1 MIARDPNALS
11 PRPQS
16 RSWALPLVLALVA
29 SACSTTP
36 PPPPQMAPPPEPVA
50 AADAGAP
57 EAAPL
62 RVTPPTPG
70 PARDVR
76 LPAVRRSRLANGLEV
91 NAVAYNTLPVLHIR
105 LMVRAG
111 SSHDPANLPGLASL
125 TGDML
130 KEGCRGRTS
139 AQIAEAI
146 AFVGGS
152 ISVSTTQ
159 DGTTFSISV
168 LKDHAETAFTLLAD
182 ILTTPTFPASELE
195 KLRRRELDRLE
206 RSVNDPGWLSRRA
219 YYQAL
224 YPATHPYA
232 RIDTSP
238 EVLRRITRND
248 VVTLHRN
255 RYVAGAM
262 QLTVVGDV
270 TQAQLDPL
278 LGHTLGRIRRGV
290 APGINFPVAPPAT
303 GRQVILIDRPGS
315 AQSVIRVGNLAL
327 RRNDESWTPF
337 AVANQ
342 LLGGGV
348 SSRLFMDLREL
359 RSLTYGAYARVSEN
373 VGMGSWFAGGQVRNA
388 VTADALQA
396 FLQHLECLSTETAP
410 EAELA
415 QTRSYIVDS
424 FPLTIETPGN
434 VADLVSGMRFFDL
447 PDDYFDTYRTRV
459 GQVTPAAA
467 LEAARQFIRP
477 AASVV
482 VVVGVAEG
490 PVEVGPACAA
500 LASLP
505 AEATFAQRVA
515 ACAERREGAPA
526 RETRPL
532 QEALRAFGPVR
543 VVNLQGATVRELA
556 ATGEPLPPALRATC
570 AELTTPALQQVAH
583 ASQNTPQTG
592 H

>member
-1 MIARDPNALS
+1 MIRRPVSSVRRLRGLAVALG
-11 PRPQS
+11 
-16 RSWALPLVLALVA
+16 ALAA
-29 SACSTTP
+29 SCSTTP
-36 PPPPQMAPPPEPVA
+36 PPAPQTAPPAPVAEAPAPAPEP
-50 AADAGAP
+50 
-57 EAAPL
+57 APL

-76 LPAVRRSRLANGLEV
+76 LPAIRRSRLPNGLEV
-91 NAVAYNTLPVLHIR
+91 NAVSYTTLPVLHIR
-105 LMVRAG
+105 LTVRAG
-111 SSHDPANLPGLASL
+111 SSHDPANLPGVASL

-130 KEGCRGRTS
+130 KEGARGRTS

-152 ISVSTTQ
+152 IGVTTAQ

-182 ILTTPTFPASELE
+182 ILTTPTFPPTELE

-224 YPATHPYA
+224 YPAGHPYA
-232 RIDTSP
+232 RIDTSA

-248 VVTLHRN
+248 IVAFHRA

-262 QLTVVGDV
+262 SLSVVGNVTDEQLT
-270 TQAQLDPL
+270 PL
-278 LGHTLGRIRRGV
+278 LTRTLGRVRRGE
-290 APGINFPVAPPAT
+290 APALRFPEAPAAT

-327 RRNDESWTPF
+327 RRRDDDWTTF
-337 AVANQ
+337 SVANQ

-359 RSLTYGAYARVSEN
+359 RSLTYGAYARASEN
-373 VGMGSWFAGGQVRNA
+373 VGVGSWFAGGQVRNA
-388 VTADALQA
+388 VTVDALQA
-396 FLQHLECLSTETAP
+396 LMQHLECLTTEASP
-410 EAELA
+410 DDELA
-415 QTRSYIVDS
+415 QTRRYLIDS
-424 FPLTIETPGN
+424 FPLSIETPGN
-434 VADLVSGMRFFDL
+434 VADLVSALRLYDL
-447 PDDYFDTYRTRV
+447 PDDYFDTFRTRV
-459 GQVTPAAA
+459 AEVTPATA
-467 LEAARQFIRP
+467 LASAQRYIRP
-477 AASVV
+477 QGSVV
-482 VVVGVAEG
+482 IVVGVAEA

-500 LASLP
+500 LSSLP

-515 ACAERREGAPA
+515 ACAARQEGAPA
-526 RETRPL
+526 RTTRPL

-543 VVNLQGATVRELA
+543 VVDLQGRTVRELA
-556 ATGEPLPPALRATC
+556 ASGEALTPALAATC
-570 AELTTPALQQVAH
+570 AELTTPALQRVAH
-583 ASQNTPQTG
+583 ASQEASTG

>member
-1 MIARDPNALS
+1 MAL
-11 PRPQS
+11 
-16 RSWALPLVLALVA
+16 AVVA
-29 SACSTTP
+29 ASCSTTP
-36 PPPPQMAPPPEPVA
+36 PPPPQTPPPPEPVA
-50 AADAGAP
+50 AVDAGAP
-57 EAAPL
+57 EPAPL
-62 RVTPPTPG
+62 RMSPPTPG

-76 LPAVRRSRLANGLEV
+76 LPTIRRSRLPNGLEV
-91 NAVAYNTLPVLHIR
+91 NAVAYTTLPVLHVR

-130 KEGCRGRTS
+130 KEGTRMRTS

-152 ISVSTTQ
+152 ITVSTSQ
-159 DGTTFSISV
+159 DGTVFSISV

-182 ILTTPTFPASELE
+182 ILTTPTFPPTELE

-224 YPATHPYA
+224 YPTVHPYA

-238 EVLRRITRND
+238 EALRRITRND
-248 VVTLHRN
+248 VVNFHRA

-262 QLTVVGDV
+262 TLTVVGDI

-278 LGHTLGRIRRGV
+278 LGRTLGRVRRGV
-290 APGINFPVAPPAT
+290 APGLNFPVAPAAT

-315 AQSVIRVGNLAL
+315 AQSVIRVGNLAMH
-327 RRNDESWTPF
+327 RRNEDWTPF

-342 LLGGGV
+342 ILGGGV

-359 RSLTYGAYARVSEN
+359 RSLTYGAYARASEN
-373 VGMGSWFAGGQVRNA
+373 VGMGSWFAGGQVRTA

-396 FLQHLECLSTETAP
+396 FLQHLECLTTEPAP
-410 EAELA
+410 DAELA
-415 QTRSYIVDS
+415 QTQRYIIDS
-424 FPLTIETPGN
+424 FPLTIETPGS
-434 VADLVSGMRFFDL
+434 VADLVTSLRLFDL
-447 PDDYFDTYRTRV
+447 PDDYYDTYRTRV
-459 GQVTPAAA
+459 SQVTSAAA
-467 LEAARQFIRP
+467 LEAARQYIRP
-477 AASVV
+477 QGSVV
-482 VVVGVAEG
+482 VVVGVAEA

-515 ACAERREGAPA
+515 ACAERREGGPS
-526 RETRPL
+526 RETRPM

-543 VVNLQGATVRELA
+543 VVDLQGRTLRNLE
-556 ATGEPLPPALRATC
+556 ATGEALPPALRATC

-583 ASQNTPQTG
+583 ASQTAPPTG